1 MPTYEYQCTEC
12 GHRFEKKQAIT
23 DKPIERCPQCGG
35 DVKRL
40 ISGGAG
46 FILKG
51 SGKNRSKQGD
61 GTCRFEATG
70 KTCCG
75 RREPCKTRPCGD

>member
-1 MPTYEYQCTEC
+1 MPTYEYKCTEC
-12 GHRFEKKQAIT
+12 GYKFEKKQAIT
-23 DKPIERCPQCGG
+23 DKPIEKCPHCGG

-51 SGKNRSKQGD
+51 GKSNKDKPRN
-61 GTCRFEATG
+61 GTCRFEETG

-75 RREPCKTRPCGD
+75 RGEPCKTGPCGN